1 MSEFLENIYVYLW
14 GALALLTVI
23 VGIKQRAVY
32 PFIIAL
38 FFIFMTIWY
47 GLRTFGEYEMFS
59 GSLGVIFRIVCL
71 VFLAAIVGFYIF
83 YRKKSGK

>member
-1 MSEFLENIYVYLW
+1 MSGFLENIYVYLW

-32 PFIIAL
+32 PFIITL

-47 GLRTFGEYEMFS
+47 GLRTFGGYEMFS